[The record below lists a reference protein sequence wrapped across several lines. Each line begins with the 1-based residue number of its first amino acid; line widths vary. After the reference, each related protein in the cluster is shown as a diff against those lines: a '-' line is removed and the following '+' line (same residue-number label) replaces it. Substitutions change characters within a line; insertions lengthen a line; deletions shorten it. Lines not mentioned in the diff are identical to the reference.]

1 MDPVPFLRLAE
12 HPLFNLDVPVGVGL
26 QIVFSDEHLHRLNA
40 DDCIAVDCFFHN
52 ITSFA
57 ASRMSGD
64 AMETTKKP
72 PERFLRSGSLHPAIL
87 GCPADSVPVANRAIV
102 IMTLGTMTFKC

>member
-1 MDPVPFLRLAE
+1 LHAHRPILTLLR
-12 HPLFNLDVPVGVGL
+12 
-26 QIVFSDEHLHRLNA
+26 RL
-40 DDCIAVDCFFHN
+40 
-52 ITSFA
+52 
-57 ASRMSGD
+57 MSGGV
-64 AMETTKKP
+64 METTKKP